1 MGIKGRLLLA
11 DLAVTWRPIIVVITP
26 LLFLPLPLLLQTSEA
41 KAGYGVLIMSVYW
54 VTEAIPLPATAF
66 MPLFIFPMLGV
77 FPAKELAKNYLKDTN
92 MLMMGGLLVA
102 VSVEKS
108 NLHKRIALRV
118 LRLVGSK
125 PKWLL
130 LGFMLPTAFLSMW
143 ISNTATAA
151 MMLPICQVVLDQ
163 FEQGRAE
170 ARKIRTDSPKLEKGT
185 YNNGV
190 KEVITMTEHKGK
202 SQQKEPETESFIT
215 IEGEDHDDAAD
226 DARHARFSKALCLCI
241 AYAANIG
248 GTASLTGT
256 GPNLVL
262 TGIVHDMYKDEGLES
277 PITYTSWMAF
287 GVPGAVIC
295 VLLAWVWLQIVFIG
309 FRKSFCQTTDDNPE
323 ASAAISNLF
332 KTEYEELGPLRFAEG
347 SNLVAFLILVMLWL
361 FRDPKFMPG
370 WGDAF
375 RDNYVT
381 DASSV
386 MLISVFLF
394 AWPSERPQL
403 SCCLQYRDGS
413 QMPRWA
419 PPLLDWKSVHTK
431 MSWGV
436 LILLGGGFALADV
449 CEHSGLSKAIGHH
462 LLILKDLPHP
472 VIVALVVL
480 SVAGM
485 TEMMSNTA
493 TSSLLLPI
501 LGELAVK
508 LNLSP
513 LYLMLPGCVACSFAF
528 MLPVATPPN
537 AIIYSGGHLKVVEM
551 IRTGLFMHVISISVV
566 TFGVHTWG
574 MWFFQLDQNPFHRPM
589 NLTALY
595 ANEVN

>member
-1 MGIKGRLLLA
+1 
-11 DLAVTWRPIIVVITP
+11 
-26 LLFLPLPLLLQTSEA
+26 
-41 KAGYGVLIMSVYW
+41 MSVYW
-54 VTEAIPLPATAF
+54 VTEAIPLPATAL

-170 ARKIRTDSPKLEKGT
+170 ARKARNDSPRCKKALYT
-185 YNNGV
+185 NGV
-190 KEVITMTEHKGK
+190 NEVITMTETTNGK
-202 SQQKEPETESFIT
+202 SLAEPETETESFIT
-215 IEGEDHDDAAD
+215 IEEPDDAAD
-226 DARHARFSKALCLCI
+226 DARHASFSKALCLCI

-262 TGIVHDMYKDEGLES
+262 TGIVHDMYKDEGMES

-295 VLLAWVWLQIVFIG
+295 VLLAWVWVQIAFIG
-309 FRKSFCQTTDDNPE
+309 FRRSFCQTTDDNPE
-323 ASAAISNLF
+323 ASAAVSQLF
-332 KTEYEELGPLRFAEG
+332 QEEYEALGPLRFAEG

-386 MLISVFLF
+386 MLVSMFLF
-394 AWPSERPQL
+394 FWPSEMPQL
-403 SCCLQYRDGS
+403 SCWLEYRDGS

-449 CEHSGLSKAIGHH
+449 CEHSGLSATIGQH

-472 VIVALVVL
+472 FIVALVVL

-537 AIIYSGGHLKVVEM
+537 AIIYSGGHLKVIEM
-551 IRTGLFMHVISISVV
+551 IRTGLFMHLISISVI
-566 TFGVHTWG
+566 TLGVHTWG
-574 MWFFQLDQNPFHRPM
+574 MWFFQLNKNPFHQGLS
-589 NLTALY
+589 NFTIHH
-595 ANEVN
+595 NGN